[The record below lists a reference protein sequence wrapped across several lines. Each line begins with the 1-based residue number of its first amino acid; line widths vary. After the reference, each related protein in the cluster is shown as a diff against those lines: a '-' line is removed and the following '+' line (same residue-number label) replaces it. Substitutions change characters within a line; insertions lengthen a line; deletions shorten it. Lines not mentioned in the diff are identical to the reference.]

1 MTGVDTARSPLRLV
15 VAAVLAVSLLAG
27 CGGGGDGTES
37 DKDASTAA
45 DPTGESSP
53 EPADYVD
60 VDGTTE
66 LTAPGTTLELGE
78 SAVVGFLPKQQSAPV
93 VLEATVTAVEQTTFE
108 AAFDGWQVTKQM
120 KKQTPIFVRMTVEN
134 VGETDA
140 SKKVVPVAVVD
151 SEEIAVQATYAE
163 GDVFEPCPSGP
174 LPKKLKPGRS
184 ADICLLYLLA
194 EGREF
199 TSVAFQLVD
208 VPPVTWTGEV
218 SPYAPKGERDKGR
231 KKKSPRDDAEQ

>member
-1 MTGVDTARSPLRLV
+1 MTTSLKL
-15 VAAVLAVSLLAG
+15 VAAALAVILLAG
-27 CGGGGDGTES
+27 CGGGGGEGKES
-37 DKDASTAA
+37 
-45 DPTGESSP
+45 GEESSSSTNP
-53 EPADYVD
+53 SGEASAEPADYVD
-60 VDGTTE
+60 VDGGTE
-66 LTAPGTTLELGE
+66 LTEPGTVLELGE
-78 SAVVGFLPKQQSAPV
+78 TAVVGFLPKQESAPV
-93 VLEATVTAVEQTTFE
+93 VLETTVTAVEQTTFE
-108 AAFDGWQVTKQM
+108 AAFEGWQVTKQM
-120 KKQTPIFVRMTVEN
+120 KKQTPIFVRMTVKN

-140 SKKVVPVAVVD
+140 SKRVVPVTVVD

-174 LPKKLKPGRS
+174 LPKKLKPGKS

-194 EGREF
+194 DGREF

-218 SPYAPKGERDKGR
+218 SPYAPKGERGKGR